1 MTILFVFLVSHKVSK
16 AWSIKCFKLIVLLQL
31 NLSHFHYSKNLKI
44 PIEYGKGLTYM
55 ESDAGNRKGII
66 KVEDVALQSL
76 KLTSCRGGG
85 SGSPLPEQVR
95 KTVAQGGGV
104 LPSPPHHIHT
114 QSAEGKRLSRGISYI
129 HPGYTRPLVYG
140 YRSHF
145 NLTQS
150 QEY

>member
-1 MTILFVFLVSHKVSK
+1 M
-16 AWSIKCFKLIVLLQL
+16 LLQL

-66 KVEDVALQSL
+66 NVEDVALQSL

-104 LPSPPHHIHT
+104 LPSPSSPHTHT
-114 QSAEGKRLSRGISYI
+114 VSRRETVESGDILHSS
-129 HPGYTRPLVYG
+129 GVY
-140 YRSHF
+140 
-145 NLTQS
+145 
-150 QEY
+150 